1 MIDQFLTE
9 LDGPN
14 DLDPQEY
21 GYELFEEDDY
31 RTELVNENWTISGRS
46 EINWGAELTKDT
58 SRSNSLFLEL
68 I

>member
-9 LDGPN
+9 LDGLN
-14 DLDPQEY
+14 NLDQQEY
-21 GYELFEEDDY
+21 GYELFEEDECG
-31 RTELVNENWTISGRS
+31 TELVNENWTISGRS

-58 SRSNSLFLEL
+58 SRTNSLFIQL